1 MKLVYQKKLQPSL
14 MLLREDFETEKK
26 KKTQKSEFGGTD
38 QWLKAGVAFTKEPSQ
53 FPAYT

>member
-14 MLLREDFETEKK
+14 MLLREDFETEK

-53 FPAYT
+53 FPAHT